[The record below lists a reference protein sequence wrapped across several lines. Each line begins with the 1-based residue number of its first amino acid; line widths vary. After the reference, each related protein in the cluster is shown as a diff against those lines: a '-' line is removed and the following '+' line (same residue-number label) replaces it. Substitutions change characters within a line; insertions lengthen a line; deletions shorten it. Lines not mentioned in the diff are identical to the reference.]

1 MTCGEID
8 ELEAFVM
15 KAYQEGNGSEIK
27 RGKSQRTVS
36 IVEDEEDEEV
46 EDTRESLD
54 FSQQNQ

>member
-27 RGKSQRTVS
+27 RGKS
-36 IVEDEEDEEV
+36 
-46 EDTRESLD
+46 
-54 FSQQNQ
+54 